1 MKILYPLEVFYPS
14 QAGGTANT
22 VYWLVKK
29 LAAHGIDPLVIAT
42 DKGLPR
48 EVPVN
53 EWSRS
58 ECGEV
63 IYVRTRFLR
72 LPFFQTW
79 LSIRNVLRAD
89 IVHLSSIYFPTSLVT
104 AFAAFFAR
112 KKLIW
117 SVHGEV
123 DEYTLKHNE
132 RQKRFVLW
140 LVKRILGMYPIFHST
155 CDEETVFIKRVFGD
169 DARIEQITNYF
180 EVPALQTR
188 RESRYLFYI
197 GRLHHKK
204 GIENLIQ
211 AAALSKNF
219 RETDFVLKVA
229 GDGEE
234 TYKKGLFDLVERL
247 GLQNK
252 IQFIGQVEGDTK
264 HRLLADAYFTIMPSH
279 TENFGLVV
287 IESLAQNTPVI
298 ASTNTP
304 WKILDEEK
312 VGYWVDNSPPE
323 LAKTIDEILTMEKSQ
338 YEVYRRRGREFVIEN
353 FDIEKNIDKW
363 TKFYESVG

>member
-22 VYWLVKK
+22 VYWIVKK
-29 LAAHGIDPLVIAT
+29 LTARGIDPIVIAT

-48 EVPVN
+48 DVLLN
-53 EWSRS
+53 KWTRS
-58 ECGEV
+58 ECGQV
-63 IYVRTRFLR
+63 IYVRTRLVR

-89 IVHLSSIYFPTSLVT
+89 IVHLSSIYFPASLVT
-104 AFAAFFAR
+104 AFVAFFAR

-123 DEYTLKHNE
+123 DEFTLKDNE
-132 RQKRFVLW
+132 TQKRLVLW
-140 LVKRILGMYPIFHST
+140 LVKRILGKYPIFHST
-155 CDEETVFIKRVFGD
+155 CDAETVFIKRVFGD

-188 RESRYLFYI
+188 NESRYLFYI
-197 GRLHHKK
+197 GRLNHKK

-211 AAALSKNF
+211 AVAMSKSF
-219 RETDFVLKVA
+219 RDSDFVLKVA

-234 TYKKGLFDLVERL
+234 TYKKGLFDLVKSL
-247 GLQNK
+247 DLSDK

-312 VGYWVDNSPPE
+312 VGHWVDNSPPE
-323 LAKTIDEILTMEKSQ
+323 LAKTIDQILAMDRPE
-338 YEVYRRRGREFVIEN
+338 YESYRQRGREFVIEN
-353 FDIEKNIDKW
+353 FDIDKNIDTW
-363 TKFYESVG
+363 IELYESLG